1 MTHYNVTLAD
11 GREFVI
17 EADGEDTA
25 RRRGRDF
32 GSRVVS
38 VEESDAPAGY
48 PEGFVHDETPTGVR
62 PWQEP
67 DPQE

>member
-38 VEESDAPAGY
+38 VEEAETPAG
-48 PEGFVHDETPTGVR
+48 FTPTGVR
-62 PWQEP
+62 SWQEP